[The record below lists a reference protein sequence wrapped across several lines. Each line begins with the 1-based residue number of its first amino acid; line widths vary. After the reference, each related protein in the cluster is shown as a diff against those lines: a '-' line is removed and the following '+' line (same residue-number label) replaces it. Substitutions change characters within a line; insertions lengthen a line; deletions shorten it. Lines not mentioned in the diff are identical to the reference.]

1 MREWAHL
8 QLVTMSKFSAPAAL
22 KTFVLILFC
31 AFLLIW
37 VCSVHWEDHHLN
49 SNWEFT
55 EVFWGIFL
63 SLRSG
68 GHRQNDV
75 TPHVIRLQD
84 LASNHEFCTI
94 CTWTCWIKYLIF
106 DNFIEK
112 ILHQVMH
119 FIPYHSNN
127 ASYVMFLK
135 IKTLKSVVV
144 LCHPKAQRITTWS
157 YNALYWVRIQNI
169 LIIGKSK
176 RLN

>member
-1 MREWAHL
+1 
-8 QLVTMSKFSAPAAL
+8 MSRFSVFAGL
-22 KTFVLILFC
+22 KTSVLILFR

-37 VCSVHWEDHHLN
+37 AWSVHREDHLLN
-49 SNWEFT
+49 SNWKFT
-55 EVFWGIFL
+55 ETFWGIFL
-63 SLRSG
+63 SLRSRS
-68 GHRQNDV
+68 HRQNDV

-94 CTWTCWIKYLIF
+94 YTWTCWIKYLIF
-106 DNFIEK
+106 DHFIEK

-157 YNALYWVRIQNI
+157 YNALYWVRIQNT
-169 LIIGKSK
+169 LTIGKSSK
-176 RLN
+176 LK